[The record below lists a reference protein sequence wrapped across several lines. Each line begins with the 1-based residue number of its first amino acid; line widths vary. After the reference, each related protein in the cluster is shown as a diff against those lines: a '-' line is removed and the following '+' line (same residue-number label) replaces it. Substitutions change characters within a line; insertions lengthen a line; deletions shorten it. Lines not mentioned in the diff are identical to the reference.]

1 MCLLEQLLPQKRRKL
16 SHGISFVGKL
26 LPSAATFGKEQSQCE
41 LVVQLPERET
51 MRHVKYTTF
60 DEDYLDSG
68 RKSVVTPVMKGDLR
82 ISLLQARCLLYIA

>member
-1 MCLLEQLLPQKRRKL
+1 MCLLEQLLPQKQRKL